1 MEDSKIIELYFDRSE
16 SAIIETQ
23 NKYGRYCFFIA
34 YHILYSNQDSEECV
48 NDTYLSVW
56 NTIPPQ
62 KPLQLRAFVGKITR
76 NIALNRYDYNNAEK
90 RSPKY
95 EAILDE
101 YYECTLGGDLDIM
114 EEYSFKELINKFI
127 ASLPKKNRIIF
138 LQRYWYFCSINEI
151 ARNLGLSESNVKV
164 ILHRIKAKL
173 KDYLNKEGINI

>member
-1 MEDSKIIELYFDRSE
+1 MEDKKIIELYFERLE
-16 SAIIETQ
+16 SAILETQ
-23 NKYGRYCFFIA
+23 SKYGKYCFYIA

-62 KPLQLRAFVGKITR
+62 RPIQLKAFVGKITR

-101 YYECTLGGDLDIM
+101 YYECTLGGDLDIG
-114 EEYSFKELINKFI
+114 EEYIFKELINEFI
-127 ASLPKKNRIIF
+127 ASLSKKNRIIF

-151 ARNLGLSESNVKV
+151 AENLGLSESNVKV
-164 ILHRIKAKL
+164 ILHRVKERFR
-173 KDYLNKEGINI
+173 YFLNKEGLFI